1 MLAPL
6 TLSPGSRRAELE
18 LLPHSGQR
26 GSPWEA
32 QGRAGSHGGRGGTRP
47 EFPGSSCRSLP
58 RSLSRQD
65 APKAREVGDVGS
77 ALPRPPS
84 RHWQA
89 GSSRP
94 FPSWHPSPHMPLF
107 TRSAYPPPHNTPLP
121 PESGRWEKF
130 LRSPR
135 TEPDI
140 QGAHRGQDEP
150 VQHGGWLGGLGQ
162 EAQQKRPE
170 TKPTEHQAGDDR
182 ISRQAFLTPRGN
194 TQHMAGGNNRPSF
207 LPSPAENAP
216 SGEEER
222 GRGRPSLPEGL
233 PE

>member
-32 QGRAGSHGGRGGTRP
+32 QGRAGSHRGRGGTRP

-65 APKAREVGDVGS
+65 APKAREVGDVSS

-150 VQHGGWLGGLGQ
+150 VQHGVGGGWGAWARRHSKKDQ
-162 EAQQKRPE
+162 KQNQQ
-170 TKPTEHQAGDDR
+170 
-182 ISRQAFLTPRGN
+182 N
-194 TQHMAGGNNRPSF
+194 TRREMIA
-207 LPSPAENAP
+207 SP
-216 SGEEER
+216 
-222 GRGRPSLPEGL
+222 GRLF
-233 PE
+233 

>member
-6 TLSPGSRRAELE
+6 TLSPGSRRAERE

-84 RHWQA
+84 QHWQA

-107 TRSAYPPPHNTPLP
+107 TRSAYPPPTTPHSLQSLAGGRSSSAP
-121 PESGRWEKF
+121 PELSRTSKAHTEDRTNRCSTGVGGGWGAWARRHSKKDQKQNQQNTRREMIASPGSQGEHPAHGRWE
-130 LRSPR
+130 
-135 TEPDI
+135 
-140 QGAHRGQDEP
+140 Q
-150 VQHGGWLGGLGQ
+150 
-162 EAQQKRPE
+162 
-170 TKPTEHQAGDDR
+170 
-182 ISRQAFLTPRGN
+182 
-194 TQHMAGGNNRPSF
+194 
-207 LPSPAENAP
+207 
-216 SGEEER
+216 
-222 GRGRPSLPEGL
+222 
-233 PE
+233 